1 MSFQRIDPADIDFFR
16 PPEYCSWML
25 SMSPQAV
32 AANEA
37 TAPANKISNMIFI
50 V

>member
-16 PPEYCSWML
+16 PAGSWML

>member
-1 MSFQRIDPADIDFFR
+1 MSFQRIDPAGKNLYR
-16 PPEYCSWML
+16 PEYCSWML

>member
-16 PPEYCSWML
+16 PAGILLML